1 MSTLKTIKCKFK
13 DIFKETVNYEKL
25 FECINKTNQF
35 TFNAYNFIRFYYLS
49 KFSENEEVERLD
61 RDFIRRIYK
70 CLMKKSCGP
79 KNKNSLEDINKY
91 FEIFS
96 GISGIEKMSGI
107 NLSYI
112 LNDEYTKME
121 VSYKNNIIN
130 NFLKYLFQYINEIC
144 HLPSARKISKD
155 EYKKLPSN
163 EKIKYIEEN
172 KKISKERK
180 EMLKVLIDVKMD
192 IIENTTNSPKEFNKL
207 IIKIRNILPERICD
221 SLIDDIKNEPMK
233 YLKSMYTMNK
243 HLESNNLKLFQV
255 FPIRTGYSMKYVN
268 FDTSSIKDIFGEV
281 HSDLTHDEIWNKYF
295 NIDFQKFKLK
305 GYRFNEQIQTD
316 GFSVSIIFRETSNF
330 DRKTELHK
338 KMVIASKKG
347 KEKLKKMT
355 ETEKDNVNKEKDKNK
370 MEKNKKISSNRK
382 KMKENYKTLSNEEKE
397 KINRELRLNNSE
409 FKYFEDM
416 ILDDKFRERME
427 EMNKKN
433 KIVVGDPGNRTPIT
447 LFNSIKR
454 YNYNNRRRNKEL
466 KRGKYIRLIRN
477 KTKSIFETKKEI
489 KKYFDKLKN
498 ISTKTND
505 LSIFEKYIK
514 TKYKL
519 LKNIGN
525 KMMDEYNK
533 YLMKMRWYAYINK
546 QRHEDNILN
555 EIEETYGGDATF
567 VIGDWSDNYKIKGLS
582 APNMRI
588 KRLLEKRFEVYT
600 LDEYNSSKLDHFDHK
615 EMEHATM
622 EINRDGNI
630 ISKEIYSVFMFKT
643 KNNTRGYINRDYNAT
658 MNMKYI
664 VDTLIR
670 TKERPLEFTN
680 AYKKLVTE
688 HPKRCFE

>member
-1 MSTLKTIKCKFK
+1 
-13 DIFKETVNYEKL
+13 
-25 FECINKTNQF
+25 
-35 TFNAYNFIRFYYLS
+35 
-49 KFSENEEVERLD
+49 
-61 RDFIRRIYK
+61 
-70 CLMKKSCGP
+70 
-79 KNKNSLEDINKY
+79 
-91 FEIFS
+91 
-96 GISGIEKMSGI
+96 
-107 NLSYI
+107 
-112 LNDEYTKME
+112 
-121 VSYKNNIIN
+121 
-130 NFLKYLFQYINEIC
+130 
-144 HLPSARKISKD
+144 
-155 EYKKLPSN
+155 
-163 EKIKYIEEN
+163 
-172 KKISKERK
+172 
-180 EMLKVLIDVKMD
+180 
-192 IIENTTNSPKEFNKL
+192 
-207 IIKIRNILPERICD
+207 
-221 SLIDDIKNEPMK
+221 
-233 YLKSMYTMNK
+233 
-243 HLESNNLKLFQV
+243 
-255 FPIRTGYSMKYVN
+255 MKYVN

-555 EIEETYGGDATF
+555 EIEETYGGD
-567 VIGDWSDNYKIKGLS
+567 
-582 APNMRI
+582 
-588 KRLLEKRFEVYT
+588 
-600 LDEYNSSKLDHFDHK
+600 
-615 EMEHATM
+615 EH
-622 EINRDGNI
+622 
-630 ISKEIYSVFMFKT
+630 
-643 KNNTRGYINRDYNAT
+643 
-658 MNMKYI
+658 
-664 VDTLIR
+664 L
-670 TKERPLEFTN
+670 
-680 AYKKLVTE
+680 
-688 HPKRCFE
+688 